1 MNSLVLFACA
11 LLSFVVAAMAAGVG
25 DFFTAA
31 LMLANVGIC
40 LIANEV
46 TE

>member
-1 MNSLVLFACA
+1 MNSLMLFACA

-25 DFFTAA
+25 DFFTAV
-31 LMLANVGIC
+31 LMMANVMVC

-46 TE
+46 ME